1 MRLAF
6 RLALLLGSVG
16 AGAVVGL
23 VGSSLSGNAAWYL
36 AIPVAVAVGWLFV
49 ANPLECQPPA
59 AEEARDRQLP
69 G

>member
-6 RLALLLGSVG
+6 RLGLLLGSAG

-23 VGSSLSGNAAWYL
+23 LGSSLSGHAAWYL
-36 AIPVAVAVGWLFV
+36 AVPVAVAASWLFV
-49 ANPLECQPPA
+49 ANPMECQPPA
-59 AEEARDRQLP
+59 AAEARDRQRP